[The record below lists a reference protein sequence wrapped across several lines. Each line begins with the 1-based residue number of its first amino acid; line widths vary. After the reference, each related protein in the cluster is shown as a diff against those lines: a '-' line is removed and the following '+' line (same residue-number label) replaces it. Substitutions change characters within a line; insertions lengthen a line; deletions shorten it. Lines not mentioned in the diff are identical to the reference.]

1 MKMKSLDHIIIKKAD
16 KSDFPIV
23 SELRHRLWPQDSV
36 AEHQSELQELSE
48 IAPLCDFIAYDTAS
62 VGEDGT
68 LTPVAFA
75 EASMR
80 PYANGCLY
88 RPVAFLEGI
97 WCEGGYQ
104 NLGIGAALIA
114 EVEKWGKAQ
123 GAKELGSDA
132 YLENEVS
139 HSAHEK
145 WGFAMTEK
153 VVYFRKK
160 L

>member
-1 MKMKSLDHIIIKKAD
+1 MKSFDHIIIKKAE
-16 KSDFPIV
+16 KSDFPLV
-23 SELRHRLWPQDSV
+23 AELRHRLWPQDSV

-48 IAPLCDFIAYDTAS
+48 IAPLCDFIAYDTTS
-62 VGEDGT
+62 DGGYDT
-68 LTPVAFA
+68 DTAVAFA
-75 EASMR
+75 EASIR

-97 WCEGGYQ
+97 WCAYDYQ

-132 YLENEVS
+132 YIENETA

-145 WGFAMTEK
+145 WGFEMTEK